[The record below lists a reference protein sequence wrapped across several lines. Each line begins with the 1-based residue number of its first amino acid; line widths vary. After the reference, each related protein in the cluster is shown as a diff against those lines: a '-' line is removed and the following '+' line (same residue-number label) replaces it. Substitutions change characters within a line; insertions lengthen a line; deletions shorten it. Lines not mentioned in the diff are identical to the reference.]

1 MNELRDGELE
11 KVCGNTI
18 LPCQF
23 RITLSSECTKR
34 DYCEH
39 QVEDNYDDYLKELED
54 GCYE

>member
-1 MNELRDGELE
+1 MTADIYRIVHNEQSGFLHEV
-11 KVCGNTI
+11 VC
-18 LPCQF
+18 
-23 RITLSSECTKR
+23 RECAIR